1 MASIGGVSSNNMTS
15 SLYNS
20 ANVISGLASGL
31 DTEGMIEG
39 LVKSYQTKIQNLNN
53 KATKLEWKQ
62 EAYRSIINK
71 MYAFGSKYTSY
82 SSATNLMSASFFN
95 SAIKV
100 ASMGANKDAVSA
112 SGRTESDIKLTSVK
126 QLATSARY
134 STASS
139 LKGIS
144 DDFSVEAEKA
154 VNFSDEMLMGTLSGS
169 LSLKYGGKTVSV
181 VFDPNT
187 DIIQDY
193 ELDENGKVKLDYDN
207 NPIKRDPG
215 EKAKDLADLINRK
228 LEDAKVTL
236 SNGETKAASDLIR
249 VEADPFGRIAFSDK
263 TTGGNDVYISGAS
276 GTVDSV
282 LPGLNLDNAS
292 EDKPSVIQLTKE
304 TALTQKPTVAD
315 LISGQAMNVSLDG
328 KTKTIQ
334 LPTIKKDSSFA
345 SGYGIVNDK
354 GKLEELT
361 GTSYADAVQAALD
374 KEFGSGK
381 ITVTNESADGMKLKF
396 RAQDNSDLVI
406 NSDAGKA
413 LGIGNVATNYLS
425 TGKTLGDL
433 MDDGVWSGLTAVK
446 GEGEITEKDGKLVD
460 KNGSLV
466 NKDGN
471 LIDKDGNEL
480 YAFKIN
486 GATIGNYGKGTK
498 LSTIMSDI
506 NSNSEAGVKVSYSQ
520 TTRKFTFTSKDTGSE
535 NEIKLGGGLATAMF
549 GSVDTSALGRVGS
562 KDIMGTTD
570 SMQGREFS
578 LKIGGDTFSYT
589 VGGSNPTVDQMLG
602 ALNGKLKSKGYTA
615 ELSERTGA
623 FVIKDKDGNQVTPT
637 EVNDN
642 TKAFFDGLTNKA
654 YAMADNV
661 KPKTGYT
668 DGQDAIFTAEING
681 SEPMVMKR
689 GSNSFNLDGM
699 TLTLKDTF
707 NDEYVSQKDDGSYSI
722 AEGAKPA
729 TEAVTFQ
736 RSTDSD
742 KIVDAVKSMIAD
754 YNDMMSEIRT
764 QYATLPYQNS
774 NGSFQSYEPLT
785 DEDKASM
792 SESAI
797 QKYEEKAK
805 QGLLFND
812 NNLSTLYDR
821 MRNVFTPGGAD
832 EALLRQMGI
841 TMSYSSADSSMA
853 LTLDESK
860 LRSMLD
866 SDPDAVADVFTRSST
881 AGGSS
886 NGIMQSLKTQLD
898 RYAGTTGATKGI
910 LVEQAGTPLSSLTL
924 MNNAW
929 QKQIDSIGD
938 EIEKW
943 QSKLTAQV
951 DKYTSMF
958 SKLETLIY
966 QMNSQSSTLAG
977 LMGG

>member
-1 MASIGGVSSNNMTS
+1 MASIGGVSGSNMTS

-39 LVKSYQTKIQNLNN
+39 LVKSYQTKIQNLSN

-95 SAIKV
+95 SAVNV
-100 ASMGANKDAVSA
+100 ASMGANKNAVSA

-139 LKGIS
+139 LKGINN
-144 DDFSVEAEKA
+144 DFSIEADKA
-154 VNFSDEMLMGTLSGS
+154 VNFDDEMLMGTLSGS
-169 LSLKYGGKTVSV
+169 LSLKYGGKTVSI

-193 ELDENGKVKLDYDN
+193 ELDENGEVKLDYDN
-207 NPIKRDPG
+207 NPIKRDPAD
-215 EKAKDLADLINRK
+215 KAKDLADLINRK

-236 SNGETKAASDLIR
+236 SSGETKAASDLIR
-249 VEADPFGRIAFSDK
+249 VETDPFGRIAFSDK
-263 TTGGNDVYISGAS
+263 TTGGNEVYLSGAS
-276 GTVDSV
+276 GSVDKV
-282 LPGLNLDNAS
+282 LDLDNAS
-292 EDKPSVIQLTKE
+292 EDKPSVIQLDKE
-304 TALTQKPTVAD
+304 TELTQKPTVAE
-315 LISGQAMNVSLDG
+315 LISGQLMNVSLDG

-334 LPTIKKDSSFA
+334 LPTIKEDSSFA
-345 SGYGIVNDK
+345 SGYGIFNSK
-354 GKLEELT
+354 GELEELT
-361 GTSYADAVQAALD
+361 GGNYAEAVQALMD
-374 KEFGSGK
+374 KAFGSGK
-381 ITVTNESADGMKLKF
+381 ITVTNESDDGMKLKF
-396 RAQDNSDLVI
+396 RAQDNSDLII

-460 KNGSLV
+460 QKGNLV
-466 NKDGN
+466 NENGN

-486 GATIGNYGKGTK
+486 NVTIGNYGKGTK
-498 LSTIMSDI
+498 LSTIMGDL
-506 NSNSEAGVKVSYSQ
+506 NSNTEAGVKVSYSQ

-549 GSVDTSALGRVGS
+549 GSVDTSALGSVGL

-570 SMQGREFS
+570 SMENREFS
-578 LKIGGDTFSYT
+578 LKIGEDEFSYT
-589 VGGSNPTVDQMLG
+589 VRGKNPTVDQMLG

-623 FVIKDKDGNQVTPT
+623 FVVKDRDGNQVTPT
-637 EVNDN
+637 EMNDD
-642 TKAFFDGLTNKA
+642 TKAFLKGLTDAA
-654 YAMADNV
+654 YAITDNTT
-661 KPKTGYT
+661 PTTGYT
-668 DGQDAIFTAEING
+668 KGQDAIFTAEING

-689 GSNSFNLDGM
+689 GSNNFNLDGM

-707 NDEYVSQKDDGSYSI
+707 NEEYVSQKDDGSYGI
-722 AEGAKPA
+722 EDGAKPA

-742 KIVDAVKSMIAD
+742 KIVDAVKSMIED
-754 YNDMMSEIRT
+754 YNEMMSEIRG
-764 QYATLPYQNS
+764 QYATLPYQSS
-774 NGSFQSYEPLT
+774 NGSFKDYEPLS

-797 QKYEEKAK
+797 KAYEEKAK
-805 QGLLFND
+805 QGLLFGD
-812 NNLSTLYDR
+812 RNLSALYER
-821 MRNVFTPGGAD
+821 MRDVFSPGGAD

-841 TMSYSSADSSMA
+841 NVSYSSSDGTTAV
-853 LTLDESK
+853 TLDESK

-866 SDPDAVADVFTRSST
+866 SDPDAVADAFTRSAS
-881 AGGSS
+881 AGGASD
-886 NGIMQSLKTQLD
+886 GIMQSLKTQLD
-898 RYAGTTGATKGI
+898 RYGSTTGATKGI
-910 LVEQAGTPLSSLTL
+910 LVQQAGTPLSSLTL
-924 MNNAW
+924 MNNEW
-929 QKQIDSIGD
+929 QNQIDSIYTD
-938 EIEKW
+938 IEKW
-943 QSKLTAQV
+943 QDKLTAQV